1 MNLKCALVQIR
12 TPKFEKNVR
21 HCFFRHLLG
30 DLSGEEI
37 DTKIARGGA
46 PCAEHNERNASRAC
60 ARDSRGVSALNSDA
74 RTQGS
79 AESDLPLGMSNSRV
93 K

>member
-1 MNLKCALVQIR
+1 MHLSKSELRSSKKEI
-12 TPKFEKNVR
+12 VR
-21 HCFFRHLLG
+21 HFFRHLLG

-46 PCAEHNERNASRAC
+46 PCAERNERDASRAC
-60 ARDSRGVSALNSDA
+60 ARDSRDVSALNSDA

-79 AESDLPLGMSNSRV
+79 AESDLPLGLSNSRV